1 MFVETQFSG
10 DTLGE
15 LVRTAC
21 EGVRHIDVKP
31 MTDGAGLS
39 GSCKARQ
46 NVSGRSSPLLTA
58 STTAFCWAGR

>member
-15 LVRTAC
+15 LVRTVC

-31 MTDGAGLS
+31 MTLRSIFTTLAPAVRDGVLS
-39 GSCKARQ
+39 
-46 NVSGRSSPLLTA
+46 
-58 STTAFCWAGR
+58 